1 MESQLNIAE
10 YLKRIQAN
18 LSKPIHSY
26 KVIDRGWTNLVI
38 EINCR
43 WIFRFVRDINNQQ
56 IAIEREFLP
65 KFAKV
70 SPVKI
75 PEIITS
81 DFDYIAYRKI
91 LGERFSPEKFAL
103 FSNFQK
109 TKLIRLLG
117 EFLTCLHN
125 FEFDHQ
131 YLSSAP
137 YGGGDFWKD
146 LWVLVKDYLST
157 LTRDKAEKY
166 FTSVIEEIDSIGYKP
181 TLTHAD
187 LGINNILV
195 NFEQNSLG
203 GVIDFGDLCL
213 GDPAADFAG
222 FYRNFG
228 RQFTQELIC
237 YYQKPIEANFGTR
250 IEYEA
255 KRKLFFVVYFAL
267 NNGFESDVPNIIKY
281 IETLF

>member
-75 PEIITS
+75 PEILIS

-103 FSNFQK
+103 FSESQK
-109 TKLIRLLG
+109 TKLIRLLS

-137 YGGGDFWKD
+137 YGGGDFWKN

-166 FTSVIEEIDSIGYKP
+166 FTSVIEKIDSIGYKP

-195 NFEQNSLG
+195 NFKQNSLG

-237 YYQKPIEANFGTR
+237 YYQKPIEANFWTR

-255 KRKLFFVVYFAL
+255 RRKLFFVVYFAL

>member
-195 NFEQNSLG
+195 NFKQNSLG